1 MNEPADN
8 HNADWRSLFHTYD
21 ETMNAPPLKFAI
33 EGFLQEDGITYLGG
47 LAGHGKT
54 LIMLNQAKSLLEGT
68 PLFGYEPFKVTRMSD
83 RVLYLVPESG
93 LGPFVHRLKL
103 FGLTEHVKSGRLFYR
118 TMTAIE
124 QKTSLV
130 DPRLLRAAEGADVFL
145 DTAIRFME
153 GDENSSSDNRVFANT
168 LFKLQSVGTR
178 TITGA
183 HHSPKGFANKEQMT
197 LENTLR
203 GW

>member
-1 MNEPADN
+1 
-8 HNADWRSLFHTYD
+8 
-21 ETMNAPPLKFAI
+21 
-33 EGFLQEDGITYLGG
+33 
-47 LAGHGKT
+47 
-54 LIMLNQAKSLLEGT
+54 
-68 PLFGYEPFKVTRMSD
+68 MSD
-83 RVLYLVPESG
+83 RVLYLIPESG

-124 QKTSLV
+124 QRASLV
-130 DPRLLRAAEGADVFL
+130 DPRLLKAAEGADVFL

-153 GDENSSSDNRVFANT
+153 GDENSASDSRAFANT
-168 LFKLQSVGTR
+168 LFKLQGVGTR

-183 HHSPKGFANKEQMT
+183 HHSPKGFDGREQMT

-203 GW
+203 GSGDIGAMLCTCWALKQVDFATNLILMKNVKPRDFEACAPF